1 MKKNV
6 SLFPVL
12 SLVLFIL
19 AAACSKGDSG
29 GGTTPPPPTEENLR
43 ISTNA
48 GSLNVLPG
56 AEFDFNVVVE
66 SKMPADGVK
75 IEYTV
80 RGESDN
86 VNYPQGPAIETKSA
100 STAIRISGL
109 PRQKF
114 CVATVTVT
122 SKSKPSN
129 TANTNFRVVY
139 K

>member
-1 MKKNV
+1 MKKLPV
-6 SLFPVL
+6 GLSAIAISLCLFL
-12 SLVLFIL
+12 S
-19 AAACSKGDSG
+19 CSKGDDG
-29 GGTTPPPPTEENLR
+29 GSATTPPPPAEENLR

-48 GSLNVLPG
+48 GSLNVIAG
-56 AEFDFNVVVE
+56 AEFSFNVVVE

-86 VNYPQGPAIETKSA
+86 VNYPQGPAIETKAA
-100 STAIRISGL
+100 STAVRITGL

-114 CVATVTVT
+114 CVTNITVT
-122 SKSKPSN
+122 SLTKSSN